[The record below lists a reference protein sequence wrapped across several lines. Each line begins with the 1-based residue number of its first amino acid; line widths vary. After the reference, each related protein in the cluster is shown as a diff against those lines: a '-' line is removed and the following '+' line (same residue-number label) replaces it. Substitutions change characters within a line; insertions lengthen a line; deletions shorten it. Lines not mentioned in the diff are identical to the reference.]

1 MRFSH
6 RTFEQS
12 YDLVITG
19 QNENTWEC
27 FWASGPPQRFS
38 NLVCPVKV
46 CIWPF
51 DLWCCD
57 GKNLLRIQR
66 WTAAPLA
73 QTVLFGLRWFTV
85 ALVWWSTKGTQPCCP
100 PSSQSLLSLPL
111 LPSEVPAVVFPH
123 DSNSIVIAFSHI
135 KTRKPTRLKL
145 SELMLIPLR
154 RPHSAPASCTSAD
167 YACACVLGLLP

>member
-1 MRFSH
+1 MQRMQVLRKEMLDEIFPSRIWTKLRSCHH
-6 RTFEQS
+6 RTKRKHLRVFLGLWRE
-12 YDLVITG
+12 
-19 QNENTWEC
+19 W
-27 FWASGPPQRFS
+27 FS

-111 LPSEVPAVVFPH
+111 LPSEVPAV
-123 DSNSIVIAFSHI
+123 AFS
-135 KTRKPTRLKL
+135 PWFKL
-145 SELMLIPLR
+145 HCHRFFTHKNP
-154 RPHSAPASCTSAD
+154 
-167 YACACVLGLLP
+167 